1 MHDKEKQKM
10 IIQLTSYTLPE
21 VSAKVVLLNWI
32 NHSNED
38 EYKERLR
45 GCEIPVLD
53 YQDQWRDYNIPSHKH
68 TILCLENLADPMLQK
83 FKNTYERLC
92 EAYDRKDRVSVLQV
106 LMSLYAKNI
115 DIESIRASLKKHDE
129 LAFRNY
135 CIEEKMTVDMDK
147 FEEWYRGQQEMRSD
161 LKEEEDEDAL
171 SGI

>member
-1 MHDKEKQKM
+1 M

-21 VSAKVVLLNWI
+21 ISAKVVLLNWI
-32 NHSNED
+32 NHSKED

-45 GCEIPVLD
+45 ACEIPVLD
-53 YQDQWRDYNIPSHKH
+53 YQDKWRDYNIPSYKQ
-68 TILCLENLADPMLQK
+68 TVLCLENLDDPILEK
-83 FKNTYERLC
+83 FNNIYERLR
-92 EAYDRKDRVSVLQV
+92 EAYDRKDRLSVLQV
-106 LMSLYAKNI
+106 LMGLYAKNI

-147 FEEWYRGQQEMRSD
+147 FEEWYRGQQAMRSD